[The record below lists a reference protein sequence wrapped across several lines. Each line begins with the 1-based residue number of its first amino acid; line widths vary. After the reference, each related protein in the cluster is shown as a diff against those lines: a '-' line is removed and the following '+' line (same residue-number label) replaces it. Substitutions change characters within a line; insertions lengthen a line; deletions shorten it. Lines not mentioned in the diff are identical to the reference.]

1 MQSSLSAK
9 VSVGVLVIVVG
20 LAFLLGNTGQVYAY
34 HCHHSNCNW
43 GGGWG
48 GWGGYSSSYYYYPY
62 YSYYYPYY
70 SSYYGYYGS
79 YPYSYGYGY
88 GNYGY
93 NQQYQLTLNANP
105 STLSNAVSG
114 GGQFTQGS
122 SASFTANQ
130 NIIQVSQDTR
140 YIFSNWTGDYSGS
153 GLTGSVTMNAAKT
166 VTAVYQ
172 LQYYLSLNTQPSNVP
187 PLQGSGWFN
196 ASTSTVISIPSQV
209 VPGNSGSQLAF
220 SGWTVDGGM
229 SQTGS
234 SLTVQMNAPHTVIA
248 QYNQQYYLTV
258 SSNQGSVSG
267 QGWYDAGSTAQISA
281 STPPSPSYGINM
293 VFNGWQGGIQSSS
306 QSTTILMDGPKSVTA
321 TWNTDPTVLY
331 VTVALV
337 IAAIAVVVVVG
348 ALVWGRRRE
357 TEWRPTQTQYVQPTQ
372 TRNVEPIASTPSVN
386 SNPSNANL
394 NQTSNVQPAAHSNV
408 HGHRRTHTT
417 VPSSQPPSPDGSNS
431 SKTEGQT

>member
-1 MQSSLSAK
+1 
-9 VSVGVLVIVVG
+9 
-20 LAFLLGNTGQVYAY
+20 
-34 HCHHSNCNW
+34 
-43 GGGWG
+43 
-48 GWGGYSSSYYYYPY
+48 
-62 YSYYYPYY
+62 
-70 SSYYGYYGS
+70 
-79 YPYSYGYGY
+79 
-88 GNYGY
+88 
-93 NQQYQLTLNANP
+93 
-105 STLSNAVSG
+105 
-114 GGQFTQGS
+114 
-122 SASFTANQ
+122 
-130 NIIQVSQDTR
+130 
-140 YIFSNWTGDYSGS
+140 
-153 GLTGSVTMNAAKT
+153 
-166 VTAVYQ
+166 
-172 LQYYLSLNTQPSNVP
+172 
-187 PLQGSGWFN
+187 
-196 ASTSTVISIPSQV
+196 
-209 VPGNSGSQLAF
+209 
-220 SGWTVDGGM
+220 M

-348 ALVWGRRRE
+348 ALVGGRRRE

-386 SNPSNANL
+386 SNPS
-394 NQTSNVQPAAHSNV
+394 T
-408 HGHRRTHTT
+408 RI
-417 VPSSQPPSPDGSNS
+417 
-431 SKTEGQT
+431 